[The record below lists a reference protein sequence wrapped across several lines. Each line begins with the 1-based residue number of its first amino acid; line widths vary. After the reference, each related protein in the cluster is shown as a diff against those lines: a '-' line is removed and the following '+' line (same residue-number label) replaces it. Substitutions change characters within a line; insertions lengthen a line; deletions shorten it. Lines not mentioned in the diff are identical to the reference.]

1 VSDTVEFDQLI
12 TGLGIETVAITAAM
26 AGGDAA
32 DGRRHLAV
40 HAGAQSKELDA
51 IAV

>member
-1 VSDTVEFDQLI
+1 VGNTVEFDQLN
-12 TGLGIETVAITAAM
+12 TGLGIEAVAVTAAI
-26 AGGDAA
+26 GDAA

-40 HAGAQSKELDA
+40 HAGAQGKELDA

>member
-1 VSDTVEFDQLI
+1 MGNTVEFDQLN
-12 TGLGIETVAITAAM
+12 TGLGIEAVAVTAAM

-40 HAGAQSKELDA
+40 HAGAQGKELDA